1 MPKIIKSKRKSYD
14 DAAIIIDLYDNEKI
28 EIYDYANDFCASFFL
43 PDIFNYLLMLDV
55 IKNGGNRNTGCYR
68 SRMFYGLFNGNY
80 IATKRIQNNID
91 IIKEFIDEI
100 EFPKDKQLSKKEL
113 KDMSIEQLIFV
124 YKRITKKGERS

>member
-1 MPKIIKSKRKSYD
+1 MSKIIKSKRKSYD
-14 DAAIIIDLYDNEKI
+14 DAAIIIDLYDDEKVK
-28 EIYDYANDFCASFFL
+28 IYDYANDYCVCFFL

-55 IKNGGNRNTGCYR
+55 IKNGGNRNTGCYCN
-68 SRMFYGLFNGNY
+68 RMFHGPFNGNY

-91 IIKEFIDEI
+91 IVKEFIDGM

-113 KDMSIEQLIFV
+113 QDMSIEQLVFV